1 MKYIRIFLCAV
12 LCGCLCAIDAQTI
25 SKNTIDYQSPLN
37 NAHYVKPQSSIILRS
52 AFALPRSGPSPARFI
67 RIVGSLSGPHAVRG
81 LISDDQRTM
90 IFLPDSPF
98 LPSEKVTVQ
107 WMHGMPTAA
116 NDTLPSRLFH
126 FTISSAAGKIVSRL
140 QKQGLRAFEGSEFTA
155 RNGTGGAPMPKRAAA
170 ASVDTVISAGLPEI
184 KGLYSN
190 NPTQGGIFISDIP
203 VGDTAVLPYL
213 LVISNNGSIV
223 FQRQMSA
230 ECTDF
235 RPEPNGNYTYYD
247 AGSFSFCEIDP
258 TVSNVQNT
266 YVCAD
271 GYETDP
277 HDIQFLPNGH
287 VLLLG
292 QDYEFVDM
300 SGLVAGGSANAEVI
314 GAVVQELDRAG
325 NAVFEWRSW
334 DHFNITDAT
343 HEDLT
348 QPVIDYVHA
357 NALQLDADGN
367 ILLSSR
373 HMDEITKIDRG
384 TGGIIWRLG
393 GKHNQFTFLNDTIGF
408 SHQHD
413 IRRIANGH
421 VTLFDNGNFHSPQ
434 ISRACE
440 YRLDEV
446 NRTATLVWQYQNP
459 LNTYSNSMGSVQ
471 RLENGNTLIGW
482 GSTSSPAVTEVT
494 PAGVK
499 AFEMSLPDNV
509 VSYRA
514 YRYALPTFAS
524 GNPSNPD
531 IPDAYA
537 LEQNYPNPFNPSTTI
552 EYTIPEPEN
561 VVLRV
566 YDVLGRVVATLV
578 NQPQPAGR
586 YRMLFAASGLASG
599 VYYCRL
605 ETAHFSQ
612 VLKML
617 LMK

>member
-1 MKYIRIFLCAV
+1 M
-12 LCGCLCAIDAQTI
+12 
-25 SKNTIDYQSPLN
+25 SKNTIVYQFPLN
-37 NAHYVKPQSSIILRS
+37 HARFVMPQTSIILRS
-52 AFALPRSGPSPARFI
+52 ASALSMSGPVPAQFI
-67 RIVGSLSGPHAVRG
+67 RIVGSVSGPHAVRG
-81 LISDDQRTM
+81 MISDDQRTM
-90 IFLPDSPF
+90 IFHPDSPF
-98 LPSEKVTVQ
+98 LPSEEVTVQ
-107 WMHGMPTAA
+107 WMSGMPTAA
-116 NDTLPSRLFH
+116 NDTLPSRHFR
-126 FTISSAAGKIVSRL
+126 FTIAPEAGKKPSRM
-140 QKQGLRAFEGSEFTA
+140 QKQSLLPLEGPGSHA
-155 RNGTGGAPMPKRAAA
+155 RNGAGGAPEPKRSAG
-170 ASVDTVISAGLPEI
+170 ASVDTVISPGLPEI
-184 KGLYSN
+184 KSLYTN
-190 NPTQGGIFISDIP
+190 DPTQGGIFISDIP
-203 VGDTAVLPYL
+203 LGDTAVLPYL
-213 LVISNNGSIV
+213 LVISNNGSVV

-235 RPEPNGNYTYYD
+235 KPEPNGNYTYYD
-247 AGSFSFCEIDP
+247 VASLSFCEIDP

-287 VLLLG
+287 VLLMG
-292 QDYEFVDM
+292 QDYQIVDM
-300 SGLVAGGSANAEVI
+300 SGVVAGGSTTAEVV
-314 GAVVQELDRAG
+314 GAIVQELDRAG

-357 NALQLDADGN
+357 NSLQLDADGN

-373 HMDEITKIDRG
+373 HMDEVTKIDRS
-384 TGGIIWRLG
+384 TGDILWRLG
-393 GKHNQFTFLNDTIGF
+393 GKHNQFAFLNDTIGF

-413 IRRIANGH
+413 IRRIANGN

-446 NRTATLVWQYQNP
+446 NKTATLVWQYQDP

-471 RLENGNTLIGW
+471 RLDNGNTLIGW
-482 GSTSSPAVTEVT
+482 GATSSPAVTEVT
-494 PAGVK
+494 PSGVK

-552 EYTIPEPEN
+552 EYTIPAPEN

-586 YRMLFAASGLASG
+586 YRMLFAASSLPSG
-599 VYYCRL
+599 IYYCRL
-605 ETAHFSQ
+605 ETAHFSR

-617 LMK
+617 FMK